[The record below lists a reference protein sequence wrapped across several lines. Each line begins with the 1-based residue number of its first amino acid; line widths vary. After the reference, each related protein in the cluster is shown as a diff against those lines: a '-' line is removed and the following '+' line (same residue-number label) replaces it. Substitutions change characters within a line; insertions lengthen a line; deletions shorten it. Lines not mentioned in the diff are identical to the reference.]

1 MNGLNIHRSSF
12 IIYRS
17 RNFLLVIR
25 CFLKLKPYF
34 YKKILFI
41 IYNSI
46 KMSYESVGKL
56 YKKFATES
64 KSEKFQVREFVIE
77 IADGQYPQL
86 IKFQLAQER
95 CQLLDG
101 YEEGEEIKVHF
112 DLRGREW
119 QGKFFSTL
127 NCWRLEKSDG
137 SPSAKPVAQ
146 AQNSSP
152 KPTPPANTDDSFPT
166 LSDAPFKTTAGDD
179 DLPF

>member
-1 MNGLNIHRSSF
+1 
-12 IIYRS
+12 
-17 RNFLLVIR
+17 
-25 CFLKLKPYF
+25 
-34 YKKILFI
+34 
-41 IYNSI
+41 
-46 KMSYESVGKL
+46 MSYEVVGKL

-77 IADGQYPQL
+77 IADGSYPQL

-95 CQLLDG
+95 CQLLDS
-101 YEEGEEIKVHF
+101 YEESEEIKVHF

-137 SPSAKPVAQ
+137 STATSKPVSA

-152 KPTPPANTDDSFPT
+152 KPTPPTNAGDSFPS
-166 LSDAPFKTTAGDD
+166 LSDEPFKTTTGED